1 MPKLFYRYIETMR
14 ASAFL
19 IIPLLI
25 FILTVD
31 LYTYRGIKP
40 LLNRIKNLIIKKGFK
55 LLYWSVSLLM
65 FAAFVLFFLKIKYV
79 QKAEAYV
86 YFSYLIG
93 TFALFY
99 IPKFVLILFV
109 LLKDVQKAATWLV
122 RAVANVKKENKLE
135 TKSKRK
141 MERSEFL
148 YQMGLMLA
156 AIPFA
161 SILYGVTK
169 GKYNFRIM
177 RETLNFP
184 NLPEAFKG
192 FRIIQISDMHLG
204 SFNKNYEKI
213 EKAVELIN
221 EQKPDIILFTG
232 DLVNNFAEETDGW
245 APVLSKMQASKG
257 KYSIM
262 GNHDYGDYSHWPSP
276 KAKETNLQGIKDFH
290 KEAGFKLL
298 LNETERLKIEDDEI
312 ALIGVENWGKP
323 PFPQHGDLDK
333 AMNNTE
339 DLSFKLLMS
348 HDPSHWDEKVLET
361 DIDLTFAGHT
371 HGMQLGIE
379 RAGIKWS
386 PVQYKYPRWGGLY
399 NKGKQF
405 LYVNRGFG
413 YIGFPGRIG
422 MPPEI
427 TVIELN

>member
-1 MPKLFYRYIETMR
+1 M
-14 ASAFL
+14 L
-19 IIPLLI
+19 I
-25 FILTVD
+25 VD

-40 LLNRIKNLIIKKGFK
+40 LVNKIQNSFFRKAFK
-55 LLYWSVSLLM
+55 LLYWSISLFM
-65 FAAFVLFFLKIKYV
+65 FAAFVLFFLRIEHV
-79 QKAEAYV
+79 QKAETYV
-86 YFSYLIG
+86 YTSYLVG
-93 TFALFY
+93 AFALFY

-109 LLKDVQKAATWLV
+109 LLKDVQKAGSWLL
-122 RAVANVKKENKLE
+122 RALSIVKKENKFE
-135 TKSKRK
+135 SKSKRK

-169 GKYNFRIM
+169 GKFKFRIM
-177 RETLNFP
+177 QESLSFP
-184 NLPEAFKG
+184 NLPKAFQG
-192 FRIIQISDMHLG
+192 FRIVQISDMHLG

-213 EKAVELIN
+213 EKAIELIN
-221 EQKPDIILFTG
+221 EQEPDIILFTG
-232 DLVNNFAEETDGW
+232 DLVNNFAEETEGW
-245 APVLSKMQASKG
+245 APVLNKMNARMG
-257 KYSIM
+257 KFSIL
-262 GNHDYGDYSHWPSP
+262 GNHDYGDYSHWPSAEA
-276 KAKETNLQGIKDFH
+276 KATNLKGIKDFH

-298 LNETERLKIEDDEI
+298 LNETERLKIDGDEI

-323 PFPQHGDLDK
+323 PFPQHGDLDL
-333 AMNNTE
+333 AMKDNE
-339 DLSFKLLMS
+339 KLPFKLLMS
-348 HDPSHWDEKVLET
+348 HDPSHWDEKVLDT

-371 HGMQLGIE
+371 HGMQFGIE

-427 TVIELN
+427 TLIELN

>member
-1 MPKLFYRYIETMR
+1 MK

-25 FILTVD
+25 FMLIVD
-31 LYTYRGIKP
+31 LYTYRGLKP
-40 LLNRIKNLIIKKGFK
+40 LINKIPNAFVRKIFK
-55 LLYWSVSLLM
+55 QLYWLISIGM
-65 FAAFVLFFLKIKYV
+65 FAAFVLFFLRIKYV
-79 QKAEAYV
+79 LRAEAYV

-93 TFALFY
+93 AFALFY

-109 LLKDVQKAATWLV
+109 LLKDVQKAVSWLI
-122 RAVANVKKENKLE
+122 RALTNVKKENKFE
-135 TKSKRK
+135 SKSKRK

-148 YQMGLMLA
+148 YQMGLVLA

-169 GKYNFRIM
+169 GKFKFRIM
-177 RETLNFP
+177 HESLNFP
-184 NLPEAFKG
+184 NLPKAFQG
-192 FRIIQISDMHLG
+192 LRIVQISDIHLG
-204 SFNKNYEKI
+204 SFNKNFEKI

-232 DLVNNFAEETDGW
+232 DLVNNFAEETEGW
-245 APVLSKMQASKG
+245 APILDKMEAPMG
-257 KYSIM
+257 KYSIL

-276 KAKETNLQGIKDFH
+276 EDKADNLKRIKDFH
-290 KEAGFKLL
+290 KKIGFKLL
-298 LNETERLKIEDDEI
+298 LNETERLRINDDEI

-323 PFPQHGDLDK
+323 PFPQHGDLDL
-333 AMNNTE
+333 AMKNTD

-348 HDPSHWDEKVLET
+348 HDPSHWEQKVLDT

-371 HGMQLGIE
+371 HGMQFGIE

-399 NKGKQF
+399 NEGKQF
-405 LYVNRGFG
+405 IYVNRGFG

-427 TVIELN
+427 TLIELN

>member
-1 MPKLFYRYIETMR
+1 MR

-25 FILTVD
+25 FMLVVD

-40 LLNRIKNLIIKKGFK
+40 LVNKIQNSFLKKTFK
-55 LLYWSVSLLM
+55 ILYWSISLFM
-65 FAAFVLFFLKIKYV
+65 FAAFALFFFRIEYV
-79 QKAEAYV
+79 QRAETYV
-86 YFSYLIG
+86 YTSYLVG
-93 TFALFY
+93 AFALFY

-109 LLKDVQKAATWLV
+109 LLKDVKKAASWLIRV
-122 RAVANVKKENKLE
+122 LANVKKENKFE
-135 TKSKRK
+135 SKSKRK

-169 GKYNFRIM
+169 GKFKFRIM
-177 RETLNFP
+177 EESLSFP
-184 NLPEAFKG
+184 NLPKAFKG
-192 FRIIQISDMHLG
+192 LRIVQISDMHLG

-221 EQKPDIILFTG
+221 EQKPDVILFTG
-232 DLVNNFAEETDGW
+232 DLVNNFAEETEGW
-245 APVLSKMQASKG
+245 APVLSKINATMG
-257 KYSIM
+257 KYSIL
-262 GNHDYGDYSHWPSP
+262 GNHDYGDYSHWPSAEA
-276 KAKETNLQGIKDFH
+276 KAENLKGIKDFH
-290 KEAGFKLL
+290 HDAGFKLL

-323 PFPQHGDLDK
+323 PFPQHGDLDI
-333 AMNNTE
+333 AMKNNE
-339 DLSFKLLMS
+339 DLPFKLLMS
-348 HDPSHWDEKVLET
+348 HDPSHWDEKVLDT

-371 HGMQLGIE
+371 HGMQFGIE

-427 TVIELN
+427 TLIELN